1 MKSNPTAGGWSAD
14 TVGYKI
20 WIAVG
25 SQGAHPPFDR
35 FLFFILLSVHIIH
48 PLHQETWKGSRFRC
62 RQPNHGTDLLE
73 VDRNSSPL
81 SESMTELQLPRYVQQ
96 QRSGENGRHLDGA
109 LHFET
114 VLAVPGGFA
123 YDYSC
128 NSLPQQPFSA
138 YLEESSPGTESS
150 LESGI
155 LESTYS
161 DLQSD
166 SDCSADSES
175 NCESDSES
183 EGEVMWQQDELTRG
197 ESDDEVDSS
206 LMQEEIL
213 DSESH
218 SDSAPENALDSDVEG
233 SSWETMSNSD
243 ELLHDFCLELS
254 SSLSSFD
261 SVPGVVGE
269 GIHDLL
275 DLSLDSD
282 SAPENALDS
291 DVEGTSWETMSN
303 SDEQLHDF
311 HLALNS
317 PLSSSLSSSLN
328 SSLSNSSSSSH
339 HDGSMTMNDEEVRDL
354 RSFMHDHLTSLSH
367 VGERLAVAME
377 LMFQY
382 LETLMESDTESESR
396 PPASEDLIHSLPQ
409 VYFGQAHLAQNQNC
423 IICCNEFNF
432 GDAVTNL
439 PCLHLFHTACIDSW
453 LQRSATCPVCRYHLV
468 DCIDLRDA

>member
-1 MKSNPTAGGWSAD
+1 MGQGPTRPACRRRAGDSTSSSGPWDCRRRAF
-14 TVGYKI
+14 V
-20 WIAVG
+20 
-25 SQGAHPPFDR
+25 
-35 FLFFILLSVHIIH
+35 LL
-48 PLHQETWKGSRFRC
+48 RR
-62 RQPNHGTDLLE
+62 RGTGHRGNRLGHDDLLE